1 MVIRVLRDA
10 TVTARALT
18 AASAAD
24 ALSATVIVAEVAV
37 ACEAALN
44 VDAPFAENVSEPAVT
59 GA

>member
-1 MVIRVLRDA
+1 VIRVLRDA
-10 TVTARALT
+10 TVTARADT

-24 ALSATVIVAEVAV
+24 ALSATVTVVVVAV

-44 VDAPFAENVSEPAVT
+44 DDAPFAEKVTVQEVT